1 MNVFKVTE
9 GDSPII
15 LGQPHGG
22 TYVPAE
28 ISARL
33 NERGREL
40 SDTDWHIH
48 RLYDGLLDGIT
59 TVSSN
64 IHRYVIDAN
73 RDPSG
78 VSLYPGQ
85 NTTSLC
91 PTTDF
96 DGKAIWA
103 KGQEPSEDEIS
114 ARLAAYHTP
123 YHKALAEQ
131 IARVQAKHGVAI
143 LYDCHSIRS
152 DIPHLFEGQLPVFN
166 IGTDNGETCHPLIE
180 VATQEACFAAPEYDT
195 VLNGRFRGGWTT
207 RHYAQPKNGVH
218 VIQMELAQRAYM
230 DETAPWNYRA
240 DRAEKLR
247 PVLGRILEKLDQI
260 ARSGALDL

>member
-1 MNVFKVTE
+1 MNVFEVTE
-9 GDSPII
+9 GDGPII

-22 TYVPAE
+22 THVPAG
-28 ISARL
+28 ILARL
-33 NERGREL
+33 NARGRAL

-59 TVSSN
+59 TVRSN

-78 VSLYPGQ
+78 ISLYPGQ

-96 DGKAIWA
+96 DGEDIWEA
-103 KGQEPSEDEIS
+103 GQAPAEDEIL
-114 ARLAAYHTP
+114 ARRASYHTP
-123 YHKALAEQ
+123 YHEALAQQ
-131 IARVQAKHGVAI
+131 IERVQAKHGVAI

-152 DIPHLFEGQLPVFN
+152 IIPHLFEGELPVFN
-166 IGTDNGETCHPLIE
+166 IGTDNGQTCHNAIESAAHETCL
-180 VATQEACFAAPEYDT
+180 AAPEYDT

-207 RHYAQPKNGVH
+207 RHYAHPAKGAH
-218 VIQMELAQRAYM
+218 VIQMELPQRAYM
-230 DETAPWNYRA
+230 DEASPWNYRI
-240 DRAEKLR
+240 DRAETLR
-247 PVLGRILEKLDQI
+247 PILDRILEKLDQI

>member
-1 MNVFKVTE
+1 MNVFEITK
-9 GDSPII
+9 GDSPVI

-22 TYVPAE
+22 THVPAD
-28 ISARL
+28 ILARL
-33 NERGREL
+33 NVRGKGL
-40 SDTDWHIH
+40 DDTDWHIR
-48 RLYDGLLDGIT
+48 RLYDGLLDGV
-59 TVSSN
+59 TVVRSS

-96 DGKAIWA
+96 DGQDIWEA
-103 KGQEPSEDEIS
+103 GQAPTEDEIL
-114 ARLAAYHTP
+114 ARRASYHAP
-123 YHKALAEQ
+123 YHDALAEQ
-131 IARVQAKHGVAI
+131 IARVQARHGVAV

-152 DIPHLFEGQLPVFN
+152 NIPHLFEGQLPVFN
-166 IGTDNGETCHPLIE
+166 IGTDNGQTCHNAIE
-180 VATQEACFAAPEYDT
+180 AATHDICLAASDYGT

-207 RHYAQPKNGVH
+207 RHYAQPAKGVH

-230 DETAPWNYRA
+230 DESTPWNYGP
-240 DRAEKLR
+240 DRAATLR
-247 PVLGRILEKLDQI
+247 PVLGRILEKLDEI
-260 ARSGALDL
+260 ARSGALSL